1 MVLRN
6 IPPANKPTRR
16 PQRRLAL
23 VSTAFLLTALGT
35 AGDAFAAVDC
45 GSGTALHANAVQCQD
60 RHPRTGVHEHA
71 RMRKTVKTTAGRV
84 ADGEALTPADPAT
97 AEPASPGFGLADL
110 SLPAS
115 TLVHRLARVGRGP
128 SPFSGRGAPAGNRW
142 PASPPAPNSTRV
154 TAGAPAPRESATS
167 LRDLVHGGG
176 MPAVPAPLAWAIL
189 LVGILGLRLLTRPP
203 RVDQVQSW
211 AATSP
216 SKAAWSPAHAKA
228 IRSALDRV
236 DPERYAHADVRRQGH
251 FVRPSGSNRFGAD
264 R

>member
-6 IPPANKPTRR
+6 NPPANKPARLSR
-16 PQRRLAL
+16 RRLAV
-23 VSTAFLLTALGT
+23 VSVTFLLTALGT

-45 GSGTALHANAVQCQD
+45 GAGTALNAAATQCLGH
-60 RHPRTGVHEHA
+60 HPRAGAHE
-71 RMRKTVKTTAGRV
+71 RPRTRKTAKATAGRV

-97 AEPASPGFGLADL
+97 AEPASPGFRLPDL

-115 TLVHRLARVGRGP
+115 DLVHRLALVGRGP
-128 SPFSGRGAPAGNRW
+128 SPFSGRGAPEGNRW
-142 PASPPAPNSTRV
+142 PASPEAPKSTRV

-167 LRDLVHGGG
+167 LRDMVHGGG

-189 LVGILGLRLLTRPP
+189 LLGILGLRLLTRPP
-203 RVDQVQSW
+203 RVDRVQSW

-216 SKAAWSPAHAKA
+216 SRAAWSLARAKA
-228 IRSALDRV
+228 SRSALDRV
-236 DPERYAHADVRRQGH
+236 DPERYARAEVRRQGH
-251 FVRPSGSNRFGAD
+251 FVRGPGANRFGAD